1 MYDPLYCRKL
11 SSTLVTHSINELF
24 YSGNVETGSMIIT
37 KEVVD
42 SLGSDRA
49 SIWTYN
55 SEGSGIICDRIYIKS
70 TGRFHEGL
78 ELLEKD
84 YPEYFDYLNRDEVIV
99 ANDAET
105 HPATSCFLDSYLRP
119 LGIKSMLD
127 VPIWHRGKIIG
138 VFCIE
143 NCSIREWVPEE
154 IYFAQL
160 LSSLYSFAYSVREN
174 RILISNLQETDN
186 FIDAAALVSK
196 ADRDGKITYVNK
208 RFTEVSGWS
217 LDEVIGK
224 DHKIV
229 NSGVHS
235 KSFWREMYRTV
246 IKEKKIWN
254 KVVTNKAKDGR
265 IYYVDTFIKANFDED
280 GDLLGY
286 SSIRQDVT
294 RIIETMNEIDK
305 KNTYLEHAAKI
316 LRHDMHSGIN
326 TYIPRGISS
335 LERRLPPELIKQYK
349 LDMPLRLLKEGL
361 SHTQKVY
368 KGVYEFTNIV
378 KQHSQLNTKE
388 TDMKKVLTEFLH
400 STSYSDS
407 VIISDLG
414 TARINESLFCTAIDN
429 LIRNGLKYNDSDTKW
444 VKIYRTGNIIN
455 VKDNGRGMTQ
465 EDFNQLSKPYIRR
478 EGQAESGTGLGLN
491 ICVAILEEHGFSI
504 TCRKSTQGGTIIS
517 IHMGGEQININ
528 E

>member
-1 MYDPLYCRKL
+1 MYDPLYCQKL
-11 SSTLVTHSINELF
+11 SSALVKHSINELF
-24 YSGNVETGSMIIT
+24 YNGNVETGSMIIT

-49 SIWTYN
+49 SVWTYN
-55 SEGSGIICDRIYIKS
+55 SCGDGIICDQIYIKS
-70 TGRFHEGL
+70 TGRFHDGL

-84 YPEYFDYLNRDEVIV
+84 YLPYFDHLKRDEVIV

-105 HPATSCFLDSYLRP
+105 HPATSCFLESYLKP

-127 VPIWHRGKIIG
+127 VPIWHKGRVIG

-143 NCSIREWVPEE
+143 NCSPREWVVEE
-154 IYFAQL
+154 IHFAQL

-174 RILISNLQETDN
+174 RILIGDLQEMDN
-186 FIDAAALVSK
+186 FIDTAALVSK
-196 ADRDGKITYVNK
+196 TDREGKITYVNK

-217 LDEVIGK
+217 LDEAVGK

-254 KVVTNKAKDGR
+254 KVVTNKAKDGG

-280 GDLLGY
+280 GEVLGF

-294 RIIETMNEIDK
+294 KIIESMNEIDK
-305 KNTYLEHAAKI
+305 KNMYLEHAAKI

-335 LERRLPPELIKQYK
+335 LERRLPLEIIKKYK
-349 LDMPLRLLKEGL
+349 LDVPLRLLKEGL
-361 SHTQKVY
+361 SHTQKVC

-378 KQHSQLNTKE
+378 KHHVQLNTE
-388 TDMKKVLTEFLH
+388 EKKLKDVLVEFLH

-407 VIISDLG
+407 VIIDDLG
-414 TARINESLFCTAIDN
+414 TAEINESLFCTAIDN
-429 LIRNGLKYNDSDTKW
+429 LIRNGLKYNDSDTKC

-465 EDFNQLSKPYIRR
+465 EDFNQLSKPYVRR
-478 EGQAESGTGLGLN
+478 EGQSESGTGLGLN
-491 ICVAILEEHGFSI
+491 ICVAILEEHGFNV
-504 TCRKSTQGGTIIS
+504 TCKKSTQGGTIVS
-517 IHMGGEQININ
+517 IHMGDKQINTN